1 MAKTRKPFILVIGLL
16 TIISIIF
23 FVYQSQYQKST
34 EQELSPDQQ
43 KVVELLGH
51 PDQFSISY
59 IENDNSQ
66 LVRTEVWL
74 YQNSDQRITFLK
86 GALISS
92 EIYKSSDKY
101 SSTPLHPEDF
111 YFDQDF
117 KDIEKIVGRDKLFEI
132 KDFPGISDSNDIKVY
147 GSNEIVFVIENGY
160 LTYIQTL
167 VMKGTGQ

>member
-1 MAKTRKPFILVIGLL
+1 MGRTRKIFLLVIGLL
-16 TIISIIF
+16 AVISIIF
-23 FVYQSQYQKST
+23 FVYQFRYKRNT
-34 EQELSPDQQ
+34 EQKLSPDQQ

-51 PDQFSISY
+51 PDQFAVSY

-74 YQNSDQRITFLK
+74 YQNNDQRITFLK
-86 GALISS
+86 GALIAS

-117 KDIEKIVGRDKLFEI
+117 KDIEKIVGKDKLFEV

-147 GSNEIVFVIENGY
+147 GSDEIVFVIENGY

-167 VMKGTGQ
+167 AREGTGQ